1 MPILPSLRVARRV
14 LLLLVLA
21 LAMAGCKTFGKR
33 GNELE
38 TLPVEAL
45 YQRGVTAIDAGNYG
59 QATEVFSRLIGRFP
73 FGAYSEQS
81 QINLA
86 YAQYKNYKNDDAY
99 STINRFIRT
108 YPTHKNIDYAYYLR
122 GLINFDR
129 QTDFLSRM
137 VGLDT
142 TRRDQ
147 AFLNQ
152 SFEDLSELIKRYPQ
166 SRYAPDG
173 RQRLIYLRDSMAKSE
188 INIALFYLRKGAYVA
203 AANRAKYVVETY
215 PQTVQVGDGL
225 AIMVDSYR
233 ALGQTQLADDAERV
247 LKLNYPEH
255 ASFAGK
261 WPNYHSNWWKLL
273 PVINRG

>member
-1 MPILPSLRVARRV
+1 MPILPSLRVAWRV
-14 LLLLVLA
+14 LLLLVLVM
-21 LAMAGCKTFGKR
+21 AMAGCKTFGKR

-38 TLPVEAL
+38 TLPVEQL

-59 QATEVFSRLIGRFP
+59 QAAETFSRLIGRFP

-86 YAQYKNYKNDDAY
+86 YAQYKSYKNDDAY

-152 SFEDLSELIKRYPQ
+152 SFEDFSELLKRYPQ

-173 RQRLIYLRDSMAKSE
+173 RQRLIYLRDSMAKAE

-233 ALGQTQLADDAERV
+233 ALGQDQLAADAERV

-261 WPNYHSNWWKLL
+261 WPQYHSNWWKLL
-273 PVINRG
+273 PVVKRG

>member
-1 MPILPSLRVARRV
+1 MPILASSRAIARV
-14 LLLLVLA
+14 LLLVMLA
-21 LAMAGCKTFGKR
+21 VAMVGCKTFGKR

-45 YQRGVTAIDAGNYG
+45 YQRGVTAIDNANYN
-59 QATEVFSRLIGRFP
+59 QATEVFTRLIGRFP

-86 YAQYKNYKNDDAY
+86 YAQYKNFKHDDAY

-122 GLINFDR
+122 GLVNFDR
-129 QTDFLSRM
+129 QADFLSRM
-137 VGLDT
+137 VGLDIS
-142 TRRDQ
+142 RRDQ

-152 SFEDLSELIKRYPQ
+152 SFEDFSELLKRYPQ

-173 RQRLIYLRDSMAKSE
+173 RQRLIYLRESMARAE

-203 AANRAKYVVETY
+203 AANRAKGVVETY

-247 LKLNYPEH
+247 LKLNYPDH
-255 ASFAGK
+255 ASFGGK
-261 WPNYHSNWWKLL
+261 WPQYHSNWWKLL
-273 PVINRG
+273 PVVKRG

>member
-1 MPILPSLRVARRV
+1 MPILPSFRVARRV

-38 TLPVEAL
+38 TLPVEQL

-59 QATEVFSRLIGRFP
+59 QATETFSRLIGRFP

-86 YAQYKNYKNDDAY
+86 YAQYKSYKNDDAY

-152 SFEDLSELIKRYPQ
+152 SFEDFSELLKRYPQ

-173 RQRLIYLRDSMAKSE
+173 RQRLIYLRDSMAKAE

-203 AANRAKYVVETY
+203 AANRAKHVVETY

-233 ALGQTQLADDAERV
+233 ALGQDQLAADAERV

-261 WPNYHSNWWKLL
+261 WPRYHSNWWKLL
-273 PVINRG
+273 PVVKRG

>member
-1 MPILPSLRVARRV
+1 MPILPSYRVAWRV

-21 LAMAGCKTFGKR
+21 LAMAGCKTFCKR

-38 TLPVEAL
+38 TLPVEQL

-59 QATEVFSRLIGRFP
+59 QAVETFSRLIGRFP

-81 QINLA
+81 QINLS

-152 SFEDLSELIKRYPQ
+152 SFEDFSELLKRYPQ

-173 RQRLIYLRDSMAKSE
+173 RQRLIYLRDSMAKAE

-233 ALGQTQLADDAERV
+233 ALGQDQLAADAERV

-255 ASFAGK
+255 ASFGGK
-261 WPNYHSNWWKLL
+261 WPQYHSNWWKLL
-273 PVINRG
+273 PVVKRG

>member
-45 YQRGVTAIDAGNYG
+45 YQRGVTAIDGGNYSM
-59 QATEVFSRLIGRFP
+59 ATDVFTRLIGRFP

-86 YAQYKNYKNDDAY
+86 YSQYKNYRNDDAY

-152 SFEDLSELIKRYPQ
+152 SFEDFSELLKRYPQ

-203 AANRAKYVVETY
+203 AANRARYVVETY

-261 WPNYHSNWWKLL
+261 WPQYHSNWWKLL
-273 PVINRG
+273 PVVKRG